1 MLLSFWLCASLL
13 CVNYMKTCCLSWL
26 FVVAAFHLPV
36 YEPDAFHMAVCLPW
50 LFVAWLYVTW
60 LRLIAVCLAVSHC
73 HSASVSLL
81 TVAPYM
87 LVTDQVCELAAC
99 GLGVC
104 EPACLRVV
112 YML

>member
-60 LRLIAVCLAVSHC
+60 LRLIAVCPAV
-73 HSASVSLL
+73 
-81 TVAPYM
+81 
-87 LVTDQVCELAAC
+87 
-99 GLGVC
+99 
-104 EPACLRVV
+104 
-112 YML
+112 